1 MTEIELLKK
10 YAQEVTDEMI
20 EELSEDGKGKEEPQD
35 NYVEG

>member
-10 YAQEVTDEMI
+10 YAKEVTDEMI

>member
-1 MTEIELLKK
+1 MEEKELLKK
-10 YAQEVTDEMI
+10 YAEQVTDEMI